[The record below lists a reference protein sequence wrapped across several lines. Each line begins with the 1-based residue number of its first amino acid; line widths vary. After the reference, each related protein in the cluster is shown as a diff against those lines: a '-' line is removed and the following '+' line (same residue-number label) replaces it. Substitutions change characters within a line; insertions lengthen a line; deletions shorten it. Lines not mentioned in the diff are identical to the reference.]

1 MRNTANIFS
10 TKIYCLLSLRVRKDP
25 ERLVFQEMTKHTWGH
40 LTGNQTAVWVY
51 EMDPGGLVLMSD
63 QEPEIPQQ
71 QLKPCLN
78 KIWCYITRQI
88 HITAVCLILFTLSG
102 FYVELKDNLALI
114 FVVSVLD
121 PPSSHWTHYI
131 SEALASGNCVNPRQ
145 LVQST
150 WFDPVSPESVN
161 KVLVQ

>member
-1 MRNTANIFS
+1 
-10 TKIYCLLSLRVRKDP
+10 
-25 ERLVFQEMTKHTWGH
+25 MTKHTWGH

-88 HITAVCLILFTLSG
+88 HITAVCLLLFTLSG

-114 FVVSVLD
+114 FLVLLIIHKAPSQETSETSSLPD
-121 PPSSHWTHYI
+121 PPSSHWTQSI
-131 SEALASGNCVNPRQ
+131 SETLASGNCVNPRQ

-150 WFDPVSPESVN
+150 WFDPVSPGSVN